1 MCSVICCCSCE
12 IVLFCSCFTVLI
24 DVCVFSLILLVWL
37 DFFSKY
43 SRL

>member
-37 DFFSKY
+37 DFFSLY